1 MTAVQFEKL
10 QEPHTLMYV
19 NPRTPWISRAPWA
32 NMLAFSRCR
41 DISARYLSLLHS
53 KSTSIEEGNLFFARV
68 SSSKL
73 LAFVFLHLLVS
84 PMI

>member
-19 NPRTPWISRAPWA
+19 NPRTPGYLVPRGQISCP
-32 NMLAFSRCR
+32 AFSRCR
-41 DISARYLSLLHS
+41 DVSARCFSPPFEIE
-53 KSTSIEEGNLFFARV
+53 SIEERNLLFARI

-73 LAFVFLHLLVS
+73 LLHIYIFV
-84 PMI
+84 